1 MENKDAILIRK
12 YMTLMESIDKK
23 IESKT
28 EEPLDEQVAMVR
40 DLVKV
45 LGREVGVEKALWQ
58 TLKTEIPMIG
68 NRFKTAAEFKA
79 AAEAGKITA
88 AESSEL
94 VKYAIKNVPEV
105 AIKMKGMLRTT
116 PEFAEIAKQVYPKG
130 TQMAADVKKLEL
142 AQKTMATFGIE
153 AKEAEAMLKK
163 AAQEAGGTAGV
174 TTRSVNKAIEKR
186 GAQAAKTGTG
196 AAKDAVKTAEQTKKI
211 TDGVKQIKQGGNK
224 YQWFINIWNKFGGT
238 GKKVVED
245 GVKKFKVSKQ
255 LLQWAL
261 LAGGAY
267 LIYSLLTDSDGNDV
281 VVTDEEG
288 KVVDPNL
295 TSGFAECLRKLIENK
310 TGEIAQT
317 SSGDPVVF
325 VAKTGNPEYDNAGGL
340 KFFMNGRVFTDDN
353 SKKGSWKCKGGE
365 IQTLNES
372 FFLTEQSDS
381 ELANDVEIMIDLLDF
396 PVSGDDL
403 QKANALLTKYANSS
417 RGKDFLELYQ
427 NSGLGSGSL
436 SKSLD
441 YIATFKAASVQSKQN
456 MYKLIKQIQSGKS
469 GGGQGGGQQGGGNAD
484 LSGIDITWDGD
495 KEVVPT
501 PTPVDPDPT
510 PTPKPQQYTEC
521 KDLPFKFGCKNE
533 KLKEIQKCLGLESKF
548 QTGNFGPLTI
558 SKLRNQY
565 GTDVIDQATYDM
577 ILKNCKRVAQTGTT
591 VNTGTTIASTGTTVT
606 PPIQGGGTVPPK
618 PTTGGDTPVKPE
630 ASLNRRTCKAL
641 FDTINDRDQAAGKA
655 TATDKEKQQLKFC
668 MQQYN
673 FGVGTGVNRMKRRYG
688 LTSSGGDRGIR

>member
-28 EEPLDEQVAMVR
+28 EEPLDEQVAMIR

-211 TDGVKQIKQGGNK
+211 TDGVKQIQSGGNK
-224 YQWFINIWNKFGGT
+224 FQWFINIWNRFGKET
-238 GKKVVED
+238 KPIIEN
-245 GVKKFKVSKQ
+245 GVKKFTVSKK

-261 LAGGAY
+261 LAGGGY
-267 LIYSLLTDSDGNDV
+267 LLYSLLTDSDGSDV
-281 VVTDEEG
+281 VVQDENG
-288 KVVDPNL
+288 QVVDPNL
-295 TSGFAECLRKLIENK
+295 TNGLADCLRKLIENK

-340 KFFMNGRVFTDDN
+340 KFYLNGRVFTDDN
-353 SKKGSWKCKGGE
+353 SKRGSWKCKAGQ
-365 IQTLNES
+365 IQTVNES
-372 FFLTEQSDS
+372 FFLNEQSDA

-396 PVSGDDL
+396 PVSGSDL
-403 QKANALLTKYANSS
+403 QQANALLTKYANGS

-456 MYKLIKQIQSGKS
+456 MYKLIKQIESGKT
-469 GGGQGGGQQGGGNAD
+469 GGGDVPTGGGNAD
-484 LSGIDITWDGD
+484 LSGIDITWDGS
-495 KEVVPT
+495 KEVT
-501 PTPVDPDPT
+501 PTPVDPDKDPT
-510 PTPKPQQYTEC
+510 PTPPKPQNYVDC
-521 KDLPFKFGCKNE
+521 NDLPFKFGCRNAKI
-533 KLKEIQKCLGLESKF
+533 KEVQKCLGLESKF
-548 QTGNFGPLTI
+548 QTGNFGPLTL

-565 GTDVIDQATYDM
+565 GTDVIDTTTYDTIM
-577 ILKNCKRVAQTGTT
+577 KNCKKVAQTGTT
-591 VNTGTTIASTGTTVT
+591 VNTGTTVVTTGTTIT
-606 PPIQGGGTVPPK
+606 PPK
-618 PTTGGDTPVKPE
+618 PSGETPPKPSGETPTPVKPE
-630 ASLNRRTCKAL
+630 VSLTRRTCKAL

-655 TATDKEKQQLKFC
+655 TATDKEIQQLKFC

-673 FGVGTGVNRMKRRYG
+673 FGVGSGVNKMKRRYG
-688 LTSSGGDRGIR
+688 LTASGGDRGIR

>member
-23 IESKT
+23 VESAT
-28 EEPLDEQVAMVR
+28 EEPLDEQVRMFQ
-40 DLVKV
+40 DLIKT
-45 LGREVGVEKALWQ
+45 LGRTVEVEKALWQ
-58 TLKTEIPMIG
+58 TLKTEIPAIG
-68 NRFKTAAEFKA
+68 NRFKSAAEFKA

-88 AESSEL
+88 TESAEI

-105 AIKMKGMLRTT
+105 AIKMKGLLRTQ
-116 PEFAEIAKQVYPKG
+116 PEFAEIARQVFPKG
-130 TQMAADVKKLEL
+130 TQMAADAKKLAL
-142 AQKTMATFGIE
+142 AQKTMAQFGIE
-153 AKEAEAMLKK
+153 AKEAEALLRKT
-163 AAQEAGGTAGV
+163 AQEAGGAAGV

-196 AAKDAVKTAEQTKKI
+196 TAKDAVKTAEQTKKI

-281 VVTDEEG
+281 IVTDEEG

-469 GGGQGGGQQGGGNAD
+469 GGGQGGSQGGGNAD
-484 LSGIDITWDGD
+484 LSGIDITWDGQ
-495 KEVVPT
+495 KVVT
-501 PTPVDPDPT
+501 PTPVDPDPV
-510 PTPKPQQYTEC
+510 PVPPKPQDY
-521 KDLPFKFGCKNE
+521 KDCDDFPFKFGCRNAKI
-533 KLKEIQKCLGLESKF
+533 KEVQKCLGMESKF
-548 QTGNFGPLTI
+548 QTGNFGPLTL

-565 GTDVIDQATYDM
+565 GTDVIDQTTYDTIM
-577 ILKNCKRVAQTGTT
+577 KNCKKVSQTGTT
-591 VNTGTTIASTGTTVT
+591 VNTGTTVTTTGTTVT
-606 PPIQGGGTVPPK
+606 PPKPTGETPPK
-618 PTTGGDTPVKPE
+618 PSGETPSPVKPE
-630 ASLNRRTCKAL
+630 ASLNRRTCKSL

-673 FGVGTGVNRMKRRYG
+673 FGVGSGVNRMKRRYG